1 MDSRFIPYG
10 WNIFRDVRKDAT
22 PDAGPR
28 GGGRAEPCA
37 SSPRR
42 ERNGGTHGYA
52 WDRRRIA
59 GSKGRRDQKTLLCN
73 ISMGFFSFIDLR
85 NISQSRGEGVASAPL
100 RHSSVV
106 VRRGGR
112 RFRYNRPENAAPSGD
127 PHSPTPLSPILP
139 PALTGERGLQSPSLS
154 VFLPLL
160 PSGREAG

>member
-73 ISMGFFSFIDLR
+73 ISMSFFSFIDLR

-112 RFRYNRPENAAPSGD
+112 RFRYRDPVPYPVFPTHPSASLAS
-127 PHSPTPLSPILP
+127 HQSPTRRIRNGTAKRSQ
-139 PALTGERGLQSPSLS
+139 R
-154 VFLPLL
+154 
-160 PSGREAG
+160 